1 VSTFS
6 VSGLTSGIDYNTM
19 IDQIMKLER
28 QPETRMQTQQAA
40 CNKTISVYGDLS
52 SKLAALKTAAEGL
65 KTTTSFYARTASSS
79 DATVFDATAA
89 SSAAAGNYSITVTAL
104 AQAHRVA
111 SSPVAAESSTVSVAS
126 GNFSFHVGAA
136 GATTTV
142 AVDTTTTLANLRD
155 AINAQNGDAEASII
169 YDGTGYR
176 LALTSKTSGAANA
189 ITVTENVTSLGLPTG
204 PVAGGTQLQAA
215 QDAAFSIDTLSMT
228 RSTNTFSDAIGGV
241 TITMKKGGTSTLSV
255 TTDTAAIQK
264 KIEGFVSAYN
274 DIVSFVST
282 NATYDTKTNIGGP
295 LSGESTAR
303 DVVSRLQEILGSRV
317 AGLPDGLRALS
328 QIGIKT
334 GNDGTL
340 SIDSAVLSD
349 KIAKNLAGVSD
360 LFNAS
365 GGVANTVS
373 NYVDQTTDASTGSL
387 TYRTKGLGTK
397 VSNINDNISTLEVRL
412 TKEETDMR
420 ARFAKLEALL
430 TTISAQSSFLTSL
443 ALPTSK

>member
-40 CNKTISVYGDLS
+40 YNKTISVYGDLS

-65 KTTTSFYARTASSS
+65 KTTTSFYERTASSS

-274 DIVSFVST
+274 DIVSLVST

-317 AGLPDGLRALS
+317 DGLPDGLRALS

-387 TYRTKGLGTK
+387 TYRTKGIGTK
-397 VSNINDNISTLEVRL
+397 VSNISTDISTLEAKL
-412 TKEETDMR
+412 TKEEAEMR